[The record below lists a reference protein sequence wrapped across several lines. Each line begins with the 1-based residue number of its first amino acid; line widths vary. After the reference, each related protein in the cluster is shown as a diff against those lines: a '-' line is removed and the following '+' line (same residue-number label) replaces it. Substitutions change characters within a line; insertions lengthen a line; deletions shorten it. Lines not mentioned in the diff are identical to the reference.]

1 MIATL
6 RVLCI
11 TRIRRGDASAG
22 GSNKMTDQRLQALIV
37 DDDTSFRKTFADV
50 LTAHDYK
57 PTAVG
62 EPKAALR
69 VAKRHAPE
77 VAVIDLKLQDT
88 SGLELM
94 RQIKKVS
101 PDTEC
106 IVLTGYASQESA
118 IEAVNLGAYSY
129 VLKPYDLDQLL
140 VTIRRASEKSRAE
153 RALRE
158 SEEKYRLVVAS
169 ASEGIVLM
177 DLKGTVQ
184 EVNAKAL
191 QLAGFERD
199 ELVGKSL
206 AHLLPKLRMDSPA
219 VLDAFRQTISGRQA
233 EDKEWT
239 IFNGKG
245 ERITFIAHQSLLR
258 KGSRPVG
265 LSVILEDVTDRRQA
279 EAELR
284 ESEEKYRF
292 LVEQSL
298 QGMAVAQ
305 GTPPRLVFANS
316 ALAQMVG
323 YTAGELVSLSSE
335 QVTDLIHPEDRGFFF
350 QHYRDRLH
358 GEFVP
363 PGYQFRAI
371 RKDGSVCWL
380 ELHAGRIGYEGQPA
394 IQAVFVDVS
403 DRKQAEDDLRDSYE
417 KVRATL
423 VGTVHALTAAVEKR
437 DPYTAGHQ
445 RRVAEL
451 AVAIAGEMTLPESQI
466 DGIHLAGLIHD
477 IGKIY
482 VPAEILSKPSKLD
495 EIEWMMMQTHPQA
508 GFDVLSAVDF
518 PWPVAETVLQHHERM
533 DGSGYPR
540 GLLGADII
548 VEARII
554 SVADVVEAMASYRP
568 YRPAHSTEQAMEEI
582 LQNRDTLYDRDAVDA
597 MLNLYADDGLKLG
610 SERARSIH
618 SPGRLADL
626 PEP

>member
-1 MIATL
+1 
-6 RVLCI
+6 
-11 TRIRRGDASAG
+11 
-22 GSNKMTDQRLQALIV
+22 MTDQNPQVLVV
-37 DDDTSFRKTFADV
+37 DDDASFRRTFADV
-50 LTAHDYK
+50 LKVHDYN

-62 EPKAALR
+62 ESKAAFR
-69 VAKRHAPE
+69 VAKRLAPE
-77 VAVIDLKLQDT
+77 VAVIDLKLEEI
-88 SGLELM
+88 SGLELI

-140 VTIRRASEKSRAE
+140 LTIRRASEKSQAE

-158 SEEKYRLVVAS
+158 SEEKYRLVVAG
-169 ASEGIVLM
+169 ASEGIVLV

-191 QLAGFERD
+191 ELAGFERD
-199 ELVGKSL
+199 ELVGRSL
-206 AHLLPKLRMDSPA
+206 AHLLPKLRMDRSA
-219 VLDAFRQTISGRQA
+219 VLDAFKQSISGRHA

-239 IFNGKG
+239 IINGKG

-284 ESEEKYRF
+284 GSEEKYRF
-292 LVEQSL
+292 LVEHSL

-305 GTPPRLVFANS
+305 GTPPRLVFANR
-316 ALAQMVG
+316 ALGQMVG
-323 YTAGELVSLSSE
+323 YTVEELVSLSAE
-335 QVTDLIHPEDRGFFF
+335 QVTDLIHPQDRGFFF
-350 QHYRDRLH
+350 QRYQDRLQ
-358 GEFVP
+358 GKLAP

-380 ELHAGRIGYEGQPA
+380 ELHAGGIDYAGQPA
-394 IQAVFVDVS
+394 VQAVFVDVS

-417 KVRATL
+417 RVRATL

-451 AVAIAGEMTLPESQI
+451 AVAIAGQMRLPEDQI
-466 DGIHLAGLIHD
+466 DAIHIAGLIHD

-482 VPAEILSKPSKLD
+482 IPAEILSKPSQLD
-495 EIEWMMMQTHPQA
+495 ETEWMMMQTHPQA
-508 GFDVLSAVDF
+508 GYDVLSAVDF
-518 PWPVAETVLQHHERM
+518 PWPVAETVLQHHERI

-540 GLLGADII
+540 GLSGKDII
-548 VEARII
+548 MEARIM

-568 YRPAHSTEQAMEEI
+568 YRPAFSMEKALDEI
-582 LQNRDTLYDRDAVDA
+582 LQNRGILYDGEAVDA
-597 MLNLYADDGLKLG
+597 MREVLTDDGY
-610 SERARSIH
+610 EF
-618 SPGRLADL
+618 LAD
-626 PEP
+626 

>member
-1 MIATL
+1 VIAAPKT
-6 RVLCI
+6 RCI
-11 TRIRRGDASAG
+11 TAIRSVDAHTDHA
-22 GSNKMTDQRLQALIV
+22 KRMTDQKPQVLIV
-37 DDDTSFRKTFADV
+37 DDDSSFRKTFADV
-50 LTAHDYK
+50 LAIHGYN

-62 EPKAALR
+62 ESKAALR
-69 VAKRHAPE
+69 FATRNAPE

-88 SGLELM
+88 SGLELIGP
-94 RQIKKVS
+94 IKKVS
-101 PDTEC
+101 PDTQC
-106 IVLTGYASQESA
+106 IVLTGYATQESA

-140 VTIRRASEKSRAE
+140 LTIRRAREKSQAE
-153 RALRE
+153 KALRE

-169 ASEGIVLM
+169 ASEGIVLV

-206 AHLLPKLRMDSPA
+206 AHLLPKLRMDRSA
-219 VLDAFRQTISGRQA
+219 VLDAFKQTISGRQT

-239 IFNGKG
+239 IFNRRG

-258 KGSRPVG
+258 KGNRPVG

-284 ESEEKYRF
+284 KSEEKYRF
-292 LVEQSL
+292 LVEHSL

-305 GTPPRLVFANS
+305 GTPPRLVFANR
-316 ALAQMVG
+316 ALAQMLG
-323 YTAGELVSLSSE
+323 YTAEALVSLSSE
-335 QVTDLIHPEDRGFFF
+335 QVTALIHPEDRGFFF
-350 QHYRDRLH
+350 QRYRDRLQ
-358 GEFVP
+358 GKQAP

-380 ELHAGRIGYEGQPA
+380 ELHAGRIDYAGQPA

-417 KVRATL
+417 RVRATL
-423 VGTVHALTAAVEKR
+423 VGTVRALTAAVEKR

-451 AVAIAGEMTLPESQI
+451 AVAIARKMGLPEDQTS
-466 DGIHLAGLIHD
+466 GIHIAGLIHD

-482 VPAEILSKPSKLD
+482 IPAEILSKPSKLD
-495 EIEWMMMQTHPQA
+495 EVEWMMMQTHPQA
-508 GFDVLSAVDF
+508 GYDVLSAVDF
-518 PWPVAETVLQHHERM
+518 PWPVANTVLQHHERM
-533 DGSGYPR
+533 DGSGYPH
-540 GLLGADII
+540 GLLREDII
-548 VEARII
+548 VEARIM
-554 SVADVVEAMASYRP
+554 SVADVVEAMSSYRP
-568 YRPAHSTEQAMEEI
+568 YRPAFSMEEALDEI
-582 LQNRDTLYDRDAVDA
+582 LQNRGILYDGDAVDA
-597 MLNLYADDGLKLG
+597 MREVLTADGYELYAD
-610 SERARSIH
+610 
-618 SPGRLADL
+618 
-626 PEP
+626 